1 MAVFRCDVDD
11 LNYRSPKL
19 KNGEGHSYLN
29 LMDISG
35 YFTPQFPGWHWEIFF
50 FTSGVKILHLG
61 KSNIILPS
69 FFLHSGAPNYPDRH
83 FVLSWRRK

>member
-29 LMDISG
+29 LMDICG
-35 YFTPQFPGWHWEIFF
+35 YFTPQFPGWHWEFF
-50 FTSGVKILHLG
+50 FF
-61 KSNIILPS
+61 LP
-69 FFLHSGAPNYPDRH
+69 AA
-83 FVLSWRRK
+83 